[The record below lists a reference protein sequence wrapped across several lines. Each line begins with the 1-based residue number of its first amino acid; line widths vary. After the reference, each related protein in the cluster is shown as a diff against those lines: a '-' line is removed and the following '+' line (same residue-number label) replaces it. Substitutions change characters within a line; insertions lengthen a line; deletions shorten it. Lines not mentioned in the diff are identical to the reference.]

1 MTSSTEYYPS
11 NHQIAETIFEQ
22 MGGKN
27 KLSAMVAADN
37 FVYNPDP
44 EFPSATF
51 KFKGSSKANLC
62 TIVYVRGRD
71 TYDFKLLK
79 RIMPT
84 QRNGFNYDCKDVY
97 ELTDVYADM
106 LKPIF
111 EKQTGLYLSFN

>member
-51 KFKGSSKANLC
+51 KFKGSSKANC
-62 TIVYVRGRD
+62 CIITYVRGRD
-71 TYDFKLLK
+71 TYDFCLRKM
-79 RIMPT
+79 IMPT
-84 QRNGFNYDCKDVY
+84 KRNGFKFESKTHY

-111 EKQTGLYLSFN
+111 EKHTGLYLSL